1 MAFARERGASQ
12 RTGVMASIFDALT
25 SLTRALGRAL
35 VPAVLIAATVAANAQ
50 QYPTR
55 SIRVISPY
63 PAGSASDTVTRVVLD
78 QVSQMIGQP
87 MVIETKP
94 GAGGTVGF
102 GFVARAEPDGYTLVT
117 SSSSMATES
126 VLHRTLP
133 YDPVRDFV
141 HIVLLGTSPNVLVAS
156 KASGFKTL
164 ADLVAAAKAKPGT
177 LTFAS
182 AGIGSSS
189 HMAAE
194 RFRLAAKI
202 DVRHV
207 PFREGGLLEVM
218 AGRIDFYFIPLAAA
232 ATALKS
238 DKLTIL
244 AVSSSNRVPLLPDV
258 PSVTE
263 AGYPGAVF
271 RFWNGIS
278 APAKTPPEA
287 VQKLHDVTAKALAD
301 PALKEKLAKLG
312 VEPSQMSVADFGK
325 FFKDDLAATVDLA
338 KEADIKPLD

>member
-1 MAFARERGASQ
+1 MHRF
-12 RTGVMASIFDALT
+12 SIN
-25 SLTRALGRAL
+25 SLSRRALGVAVVPTLVALALTAARAEDW
-35 VPAVLIAATVAANAQ
+35 
-50 QYPTR
+50 PTR
-55 SIRVISPY
+55 PIRVVSPY
-63 PAGSASDTVTRVVLD
+63 PAGSASDAVTRVVVE
-78 QVSQMIGQP
+78 QTSQIAG
-87 MVIETKP
+87 KP
-94 GAGGTVGF
+94 FVAEIRTGAGGSVGF
-102 GFVARAEPDGYTLVT
+102 GVVAKSAPDGYTVAT

-126 VLHRTLP
+126 VLHSKLP

-141 HIVLLGTSPNVLVAS
+141 HVALLGTSPNILVAS
-156 KASGFKTL
+156 KASGFKTV

-232 ATALKS
+232 SSALHN
-238 DKLTIL
+238 DKLTVL
-244 AVSSSNRVPLLPDV
+244 AVSSPKRVQVIPDV

-263 AGYPGAVF
+263 AGLPGAVF
-271 RFWNGIS
+271 RFWNGLS
-278 APAKTPPEA
+278 VPAGTPKDV
-287 VQKLHDVTAKALAD
+287 VQKMHDVIEKALQSPEVQA
-301 PALKEKLAKLG
+301 KLAKLG
-312 VEPSQMSVADFGK
+312 VEPAHMSVEEFGK
-325 FFKDDLAATVDLA
+325 FFREDYEATRQLA
-338 KEADIKPLD
+338 KDAGIHSLD

>member
-1 MAFARERGASQ
+1 MTRLA
-12 RTGVMASIFDALT
+12 DALT
-25 SLTRALGRAL
+25 SIPTRALRRAL
-35 VPAVLIAATVAANAQ
+35 VPAILIAATAAASAQ

-55 SIRVISPY
+55 TIRVISPY
-63 PAGSASDTVTRVVLD
+63 PAGSASDTVTRVVVD
-78 QVSQMIGQP
+78 QVSQLIGQP
-87 MVIETKP
+87 VVIEPKP
-94 GAGGTVGF
+94 GAGGSVGF
-102 GFVARAEPDGYTLVT
+102 GYVARADADGYTLVAST
-117 SSSSMATES
+117 SSMATES

-141 HIVLLGTSPNVLVAS
+141 PVVMIGTSPNVLVAS

-164 ADLVAAAKAKPGT
+164 GDLVAAAKAKPGT

-244 AVSSSNRVPLLPDV
+244 AVSSPTRVPLLPDV

-278 APAKTPPEA
+278 APAKTPPEV
-287 VQKLHDVTAKALAD
+287 VQKLHDVTVKALAE

-312 VEPSQMSVADFGK
+312 VEPSQMSTAEFAK

-338 KEADIKPLD
+338 KQADIKPLD

>member
-1 MAFARERGASQ
+1 VVKCRLA
-12 RTGVMASIFDALT
+12 ALEDE
-25 SLTRALGRAL
+25 SMPVNSSSRLRRALSLAACAAL
-35 VPAVLIAATVAANAQ
+35 VALAFSSASAEDW
-50 QYPTR
+50 PTR
-55 SIRVISPY
+55 PVRVISPY
-63 PAGSASDTVTRVVLD
+63 PAGSASDTVTRVVVE
-78 QVSQMIGQP
+78 QASQIAG
-87 MVIETKP
+87 KP
-94 GAGGTVGF
+94 FVVEIRTGAGGSVGF
-102 GFVARAEPDGYTLVT
+102 GVVAKSAPDGYTVAT

-126 VLHRTLP
+126 VLHSKLP

-141 HIVLLGTSPNVLVAS
+141 HVALLGTSPNILVAS
-156 KASGFKTL
+156 KASGFKTV

-232 ATALKS
+232 SSALHN
-238 DKLTIL
+238 DKLTVL
-244 AVSSSNRVPLLPDV
+244 AVSSPKRVPVIPNV

-271 RFWNGIS
+271 RFWNGLS
-278 APAKTPPEA
+278 VPAATPKDV
-287 VQKLHDVTAKALAD
+287 VQKMHDVIEKALQSPDVQA
-301 PALKEKLAKLG
+301 KLAKLG
-312 VEPSQMSVADFGK
+312 VEPAHLSVEEFDK
-325 FFKDDLAATVDLA
+325 FFREDYEATRELA
-338 KEADIKPLD
+338 KQANIKPLD